1 MPGMYI
7 GRGGISE
14 EHLYPALHAIF
25 RTMFHP
31 LSGLHVARE
40 INILKFAV
48 KKRRGGGKWW
58 HVFSNNYRS
67 RSSALFL
74 FQIQT
79 TRKLER

>member
-31 LSGLHVARE
+31 LSGLQVPKE
-40 INILKFAV
+40 QNILKFVV
-48 KKRRGGGKWW
+48 KKGRKM
-58 HVFSNNYRS
+58 VACVQQQPTRS
-67 RSSALFL
+67 
-74 FQIQT
+74 
-79 TRKLER
+79 